1 MDIATAAVEVT
12 RPLPPAPRVRIA
24 GRHFVFLLS
33 AALCLT
39 PWATPPLALALGAV
53 LALTLE
59 SPFSKIGHRI
69 SKGLLQA
76 CVVLLG
82 FGMNLQA
89 VLRAGAGGAVFA
101 AGTITLTLLLG
112 YAISK
117 LLDISP
123 RTSGLISVGTAICGG
138 SAIAAVGSVLNAE
151 EGEMTVAMGV
161 VFLLNG
167 AALYLFPVIG
177 HALHLTNL
185 QFGTWAGV
193 AIHDVSSVVGAAS
206 QFGIDSL
213 QTATAVKLSRAL
225 WIVPVTLGVAIYMNN
240 NRRGGSAKSTSDAI
254 AGGQLPQR
262 KIQIPWFIGL
272 FLLASICRTFV
283 PRVATAA
290 PTLSQVAKAGLT
302 LTLFLVGTGMSRT
315 RLRAVGWKAL
325 AQGIVLWL
333 VISSVS
339 LLVIMR
345 MR

>member
-1 MDIATAAVEVT
+1 MDVATAVAEPT
-12 RPLPPAPRVRIA
+12 RSLPPAPRSRIA
-24 GRHFVFLLS
+24 SRHFVFLLG
-33 AALCLT
+33 ATLCLT
-39 PWATPPLALALGAV
+39 PWATPPLALALGSV
-53 LALTLE
+53 LALTVE
-59 SPFSKIGHRI
+59 SPFSKTGHRI

-117 LLDISP
+117 LLGIGP

-167 AALYLFPVIG
+167 AALYLFPLIG
-177 HALHLTNL
+177 HSLHLTNV
-185 QFGTWAGV
+185 QFGAWAGV

-225 WIVPVTLGVAIYMNN
+225 WIVPVTLSVAVYMNQN
-240 NRRGGSAKSTSDAI
+240 LRSKSAKATTDAI
-254 AGGQLPQR
+254 AAEQPQQR
-262 KIQIPWFIGL
+262 NIQIPWFIGL

-283 PRVATAA
+283 PGVATAA

-302 LTLFLVGTGMSRT
+302 LTLFLVGTGMSRS
-315 RLRAVGWKAL
+315 RLQAVGWKAL